1 MNTQSQHWN
10 SCALQE
16 STQIRQIESVLR
28 AKRLVTMTELY
39 EKETVNS
46 MSDYVETL
54 SVTTLEGGVLVIAA
68 LDL

>member
-1 MNTQSQHWN
+1 
-10 SCALQE
+10 
-16 STQIRQIESVLR
+16 
-28 AKRLVTMTELY
+28 MTELY